1 MSSLDLNPDHL
12 AMVRECLLAYVPDA
26 EVWAYGSRTT
36 GNSHEASDLDL
47 VLRNPNDLMARQ
59 ENLWELKEAFSEGD
73 LPIMVDVLGLGTA
86 PRQFPRKHPPA
97 PRNDSTCAPRG
108 HESPCRRRK
117 LEKAHG

>member
-73 LPIMVDVLGLGTA
+73 LPIMVDVLDWARLPDSFHENILRHHETIQRA
-86 PRQFPRKHPPA
+86 PRVGTNPLA
-97 PRNDSTCAPRG
+97 ED
-108 HESPCRRRK
+108 ES
-117 LEKAHG
+117 